1 MQEKTFKFSKGI
13 LSPGFINAH
22 CHLELSHL
30 KNVIPEKTG
39 LIDFVFKV
47 VSERHFEESEILR
60 AMEIAEHEMMNNGIV
75 AVGDISNNSLS
86 ALQKQ
91 KKNLHYYNFIETSGW
106 MPAVA
111 EITFEKSKSIYE
123 EFEKIG
129 LPASIVPHAPYSVS
143 ENLWRIADPLFCGK
157 NDNYS

>member
-1 MQEKTFKFSKGI
+1 MRYRKFKADYLFTGEEVIGRVKMFLLTDEKGKIINIVHESDAGEDVEVLKGI

-47 VSERHFEESEILR
+47 VSERHFEESEILS
-60 AMEIAEHEMMNNGIV
+60 AMEIAEQEMMSKGIV

-91 KKNLHYYNFIETSGW
+91 KKNLR
-106 MPAVA
+106 
-111 EITFEKSKSIYE
+111 
-123 EFEKIG
+123 
-129 LPASIVPHAPYSVS
+129 L
-143 ENLWRIADPLFCGK
+143 L
-157 NDNYS
+157 